1 MMMMMMMESLFA
13 KYMWIKIENFAVP
26 KSKLFRNLVGET
38 ERKRTTHTHM
48 VNMMEETKKNKNDA
62 YFHTK

>member
-1 MMMMMMMESLFA
+1 MMMMMMESLFA

-38 ERKRTTHTHM
+38 KRKRRTTHTHTHGEYDGS
-48 VNMMEETKKNKNDA
+48 NKKK
-62 YFHTK
+62 